1 MDFGAGLPVKCT
13 DRPRVC
19 PDANIDCKCLKH
31 SGLMAIKDG
40 NNKGSAFGSLGG
52 YNQGWPL
59 SHAFCSLFRQDG
71 NTADYPGGKLLGW
84 VRCKL
89 LELLA
94 LGRRRPPSWRIAG
107 RRVPYRRTPCRRPAK
122 RVAVAGAQGTG
133 WNLAMLRHR
142 EF

>member
-13 DRPRVC
+13 SLSGVYPDVQISCKLFLYSILQTRRV
-19 PDANIDCKCLKH
+19 
-31 SGLMAIKDG
+31 M
-40 NNKGSAFGSLGG
+40 NNRVPAFGSLGG

-84 VRCKL
+84 ARCKL

-107 RRVPYRRTPCRRPAK
+107 RRAPYRRTPCRRPAK